1 MKKSNSTKSPNFKL
15 TKSHLSNKTIKNKPI
30 GQTCSIKPQ
39 KKIVNTKR
47 RISVEVTKD
56 LKVNLDKKPKT
67 PKIISP
73 STIQKKIITVNRN
86 QLIEKRTVQYRKLS
100 SYNATIHHDFIKL
113 NDNEK
118 KLDKSSNSISQS
130 TNYSNS
136 NTSNK
141 KRSTSAKDEKFK
153 RKIMVNRPKIDLNIK
168 PKSPQNKNRIILN
181 HSTLNTDNMLNKY
194 LQKADVITE
203 LEEPINFKDDVDIET
218 TEICLTCPNEI
229 SDLTFESKKGENCKR
244 NNNLN
249 LRKSYCLVRNNALTS
264 TNPPINK
271 IKKKLSTITETSNK
285 FKNTKSSLTPKGTN
299 SQNFHFH
306 TQTYFFQNHNHSL
319 IGNNNTLTPKK
330 EKKQP
335 LFTGQI
341 KDYIIKK
348 EIGKGSYAVVKQ
360 ALHRPSQMRV
370 AIKMYDKIS
379 LFDIQKKNSV
389 NREIEVLKIINHENV
404 LKLYEV
410 IETSKYIN
418 VITELIFGVSLLD
431 LIKNKKTHRIEEAEC
446 KKIFYQIVSGINYCH
461 IKNISHRDIKLENIL
476 WNEKEEKAKIID
488 FGFGVKSQKNVY
500 QKFFCGTPSYMPPEI
515 VLKKKYI
522 AQYAD
527 IWSLGVL
534 LYTMLCGAFPFRAGN
549 EEELYTL
556 IVKGKFETPE
566 FLSGKAKTLIK
577 KIIVLTPNERPTT
590 EEILLDEWFDN

>member
-1 MKKSNSTKSPNFKL
+1 
-15 TKSHLSNKTIKNKPI
+15 
-30 GQTCSIKPQ
+30 
-39 KKIVNTKR
+39 
-47 RISVEVTKD
+47 
-56 LKVNLDKKPKT
+56 
-67 PKIISP
+67 
-73 STIQKKIITVNRN
+73 
-86 QLIEKRTVQYRKLS
+86 
-100 SYNATIHHDFIKL
+100 
-113 NDNEK
+113 
-118 KLDKSSNSISQS
+118 
-130 TNYSNS
+130 
-136 NTSNK
+136 
-141 KRSTSAKDEKFK
+141 
-153 RKIMVNRPKIDLNIK
+153 
-168 PKSPQNKNRIILN
+168 
-181 HSTLNTDNMLNKY
+181 
-194 LQKADVITE
+194 
-203 LEEPINFKDDVDIET
+203 
-218 TEICLTCPNEI
+218 
-229 SDLTFESKKGENCKR
+229 
-244 NNNLN
+244 
-249 LRKSYCLVRNNALTS
+249 
-264 TNPPINK
+264 
-271 IKKKLSTITETSNK
+271 
-285 FKNTKSSLTPKGTN
+285 
-299 SQNFHFH
+299 
-306 TQTYFFQNHNHSL
+306 
-319 IGNNNTLTPKK
+319 
-330 EKKQP
+330 
-335 LFTGQI
+335 
-341 KDYIIKK
+341 
-348 EIGKGSYAVVKQ
+348 
-360 ALHRPSQMRV
+360 
-370 AIKMYDKIS
+370 MYDKIS

-418 VITELIFGVSLLD
+418 VITELIFGVSLLE

>member
-15 TKSHLSNKTIKNKPI
+15 TKSHLSNKTIQNKLI
-30 GQTCSIKPQ
+30 AQTCSIKPQ
-39 KKIVNTKR
+39 KKLVNTKR

-86 QLIEKRTVQYRKLS
+86 QLIKKQTVQYRKLS
-100 SYNATIHHDFIKL
+100 SYNATIHHDLIKL

-118 KLDKSSNSISQS
+118 KLDKSISQS

-153 RKIMVNRPKIDLNIK
+153 RKIMVNKPKIDLNIK
-168 PKSPQNKNRIILN
+168 PKSPQNKNSILLN

-249 LRKSYCLVRNNALTS
+249 LRKSYCLLRNNALTS

-319 IGNNNTLTPKK
+319 IGNNDTLTPKK

-389 NREIEVLKIINHENV
+389 NREIEVLKILNHENV

-476 WNEKEEKAKIID
+476 WNEKEEKAK
-488 FGFGVKSQKNVY
+488 
-500 QKFFCGTPSYMPPEI
+500 
-515 VLKKKYI
+515 
-522 AQYAD
+522 
-527 IWSLGVL
+527 
-534 LYTMLCGAFPFRAGN
+534 
-549 EEELYTL
+549 
-556 IVKGKFETPE
+556 
-566 FLSGKAKTLIK
+566 TLIK